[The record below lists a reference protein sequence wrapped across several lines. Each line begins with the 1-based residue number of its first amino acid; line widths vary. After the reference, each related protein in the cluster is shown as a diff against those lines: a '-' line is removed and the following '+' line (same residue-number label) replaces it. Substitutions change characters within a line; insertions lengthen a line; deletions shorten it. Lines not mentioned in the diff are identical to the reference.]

1 MAMYEID
8 IQRDFSAAH
17 CLSGYPGNCARLH
30 GHNWVVQAVVR
41 APGLDDLG
49 IACDFRRLREELDA
63 VLAEFDHRNLSD
75 LPEFREHNPT
85 SERLAAMIFQRLSA
99 RLNNGALRIARI
111 RVCESPGAGAT
122 YHEDE

>member
-1 MAMYEID
+1 MYEID

-17 CLSGYPGNCARLH
+17 CLAGYPGNCARMH

-41 APGLDDLG
+41 TPCLDDLG
-49 IACDFRRLREELDA
+49 IACDFRILRGELDA
-63 VLAEFDHRNLSD
+63 VLAEFDHRNLSE
-75 LPEFREHNPT
+75 LPEFKEHNPT
-85 SERLAAMIFQRLSA
+85 SERLANIIFQRLSTRINCDDLHVA
-99 RLNNGALRIARI
+99 RV